1 MAGLLDPIPGT
12 MSQQERDLRLK
23 LNDFET
29 PTHLLMQK
37 WYEQQQRGV
46 PATPPP
52 GQVGTTTLRNEAGLR
67 QALLRSGMSPAMVEA
82 KVRQHKL
89 DHGLK

>member
-29 PTHLLMQK
+29 PAKDLLGKHYDDMN
-37 WYEQQQRGV
+37 RATARV
-46 PATPPP
+46 PAP
-52 GQVGTTTLRNEAGLR
+52 GQVGTTTLTNIEGLR
-67 QALLRSGMSPAMVEA
+67 KSLLARGIPPNQVEQMIQQY
-82 KVRQHKL
+82 KMNQ
-89 DHGLK
+89 GLK